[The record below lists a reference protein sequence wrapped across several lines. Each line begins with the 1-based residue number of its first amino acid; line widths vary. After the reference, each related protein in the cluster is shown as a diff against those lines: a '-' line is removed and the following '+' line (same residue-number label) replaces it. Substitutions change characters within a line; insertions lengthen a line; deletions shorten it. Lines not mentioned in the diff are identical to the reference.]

1 MAPPRSD
8 IEYAEPFRKAFEEI
22 RTGLDRAVEEFNK
35 IVEQVKDWAW
45 LLGGAALWWIKSN
58 LDAVRDGLQKIMD
71 RARYAFDHELPVLS
85 LITTS
90 FTWVDQVKGPVSELS
105 FTTTEPRDQN
115 LAKWTGDTA
124 LSYRD
129 KAAKQKAAVDE
140 TVAKAE
146 FISQWL
152 FKIAQANIDYAV
164 ELAKVV
170 TGLAGKLI
178 QAGVA
183 ATTVIDIPWAIDTLA
198 ESIGDLIEDG
208 LNNLLTVGERFVAAL
223 GDVRD
228 LATQVGDHSKLPG
241 GRWPEAV
248 RG

>member
-8 IEYAEPFRKAFEEI
+8 IEYTEPFRKAFEQI

-45 LLGGAALWWIKSN
+45 LLGGAALWWIKNN
-58 LDAVRDGLQKIMD
+58 LDAVREGLQKIMD

-124 LSYRD
+124 ASYRD

-152 FKIAQANIDYAV
+152 FKIAQANVDYAV

-170 TGLAGKLI
+170 TGLVGKLI

-208 LNNLLTVGERFVAAL
+208 LNNLLTVGGRFVAAL

>member
-1 MAPPRSD
+1 MAPPTSD
-8 IEYAEPFRKAFEEI
+8 IEYREPFRKAFEEI
-22 RTGLDRAVEEFNK
+22 RTGLDKAIDEFNK
-35 IVEQVKDWAW
+35 IVDQVKDWAW
-45 LLGGAALWWIKSN
+45 LLGGAALWWIKNN

-71 RARYAFDHELPVLS
+71 RVRYAFDHELPVLS

-90 FTWVDQVKGPVSELS
+90 FKWVHQVKGPVSELS
-105 FTTTEPRDQN
+105 FATTEPRNEN
-115 LAKWTGDTA
+115 LAKWTGDA
-124 LSYRD
+124 AGAYRD
-129 KAAKQKAAVDE
+129 KAGKQKAAVDE

-152 FKIAQANIDYAV
+152 FKIAQANVDYAV
-164 ELAKVV
+164 ELAKIV
-170 TGLAGKLI
+170 TGLAGKLT
-178 QAGVA
+178 QAAVD

-198 ESIGDLIEDG
+198 ESAGDLVEDG
-208 LNNLLTVGERFVAAL
+208 LNNLLSIGERFVDAL
-223 GDVRD
+223 GNVRD

>member
-8 IEYAEPFRKAFEEI
+8 IEYTEPFRKAFEEI

-71 RARYAFDHELPVLS
+71 RARYAFDHEIPVLS

-115 LAKWTGDTA
+115 LGKWTGDTA
-124 LSYRD
+124 ASYRD

-152 FKIAQANIDYAV
+152 FKIAQANVDYAV

-170 TGLAGKLI
+170 TGLVGKLI
-178 QAGVA
+178 QAGA
-183 ATTVIDIPWAIDTLA
+183 TATTVIDIPWAIDTLA
-198 ESIGDLIEDG
+198 ESVGDLIEDG
-208 LNNLLTVGERFVAAL
+208 LNNMLTVGERFVAAL
-223 GDVRD
+223 GNVRD